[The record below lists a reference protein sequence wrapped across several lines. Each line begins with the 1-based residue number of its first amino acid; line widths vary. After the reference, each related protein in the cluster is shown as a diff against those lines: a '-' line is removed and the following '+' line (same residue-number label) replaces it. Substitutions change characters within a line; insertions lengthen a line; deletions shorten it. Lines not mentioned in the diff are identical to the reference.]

1 MVSSLVRYDPLLF
14 ESQDNAWRGLVSYYQ
29 HGGAEGDPW
38 GGAPSTFRERNTSYV
53 PLAYNQHLKIFET
66 CNFASNIAYYHMN
79 IALARLLLVC
89 LSVLTRVL
97 GTMTGSCRPE
107 WCEVSPRAR
116 PPWLW
121 ARLSTTGVTPGSGV
135 RRTTS

>member
-1 MVSSLVRYDPLLF
+1 MSSLVRYDPLLF

-79 IALARLLLVC
+79 IALARWVLHLLDL
-89 LSVLTRVL
+89 LDLLDLLHLLHHLHHLHLLHT
-97 GTMTGSCRPE
+97 GTQ
-107 WCEVSPRAR
+107 
-116 PPWLW
+116 
-121 ARLSTTGVTPGSGV
+121 
-135 RRTTS
+135 